1 MDRHPQQGTR
11 HRRRTTGIV
20 SLLAIAV
27 AAAIVPAAL
36 STIPHDRARA
46 LARQNA
52 SSPGNALAG
61 KFSAPASSTSAPDPF
76 RLGVVLVGFGAGV
89 TGGQR
94 YAIERAAGGLG
105 ASYIGPLI
113 RPVHAAGRAS
123 SKPFIPT
130 LKLRVPDS
138 QVLAIVRRLRSNPNV
153 AYAEPDYLMRASAT
167 PNDPSF
173 TLQWGSSNTG
183 QNIPNQGADEKVG
196 EPAPGTSGAD
206 DRALAA
212 WGMST
217 GSRSIVI
224 GEADTG
230 IDYNHPDLA
239 ANIWS
244 NPGGI
249 GGCAAGTHGYN
260 VLASTCNPM
269 DDDTA
274 YGGHGTH
281 VAGILGATGNNGA
294 GVAGM
299 NWQTTILPVKWLDST
314 ANGSTSGLISALQ
327 WFVAAKQAGVNV
339 RVVNDSATFFGTA
352 YSQALSEEI
361 DVLGANNILFVTA
374 AGNTGN
380 NNDELSVRRYPCGYD
395 RPNEI
400 CVTAS
405 DHNDQLPS
413 WANYGPHT
421 VDLAAPGA
429 SIYSTLRN
437 GTYGY
442 LTGGSMASP
451 QVAGAAALIVSVSPS
466 LSATELKS
474 DILSNVDPLPSLAGK
489 VITGGRL
496 NVCKALPGCKEPPPE
511 ATFGKGTV
519 GASSDTG
526 LFANYKIVHAA
537 TLPVAG
543 SVTKL
548 SVYAVPGVNSP
559 TPQRLKAVIYAD
571 SEGSPGALVASGTEV
586 TYASS
591 TNGSGWFVLPLSSP
605 VKLAAGNY
613 WIGFITGTTTEGM
626 GYRYDS
632 VANSRA
638 YNADSYA
645 SGPTNPFGAATKDSE
660 QASIFAT
667 YTPEKGSAPVNT
679 AVPTISGTANTGQ
692 TLTAGTGSWTESPT
706 GYAYQW
712 QRCDKSGASCAPI
725 EGAIAQSYVIRAAD
739 LGSTLRA
746 AVTAS
751 NSAGPSTPASSAP
764 TAVVEQN
771 AATFGKTSV
780 GASSDVYAA
789 NRKRVSRYALT
800 VEGTVS
806 KLSMYLAPTSTAG
819 QQVLEGLIYA
829 DSSGSPGAL
838 LATSTQLTFKSTNTA
853 GWYDLPFASPLT
865 LSPGNYWIG
874 VITGGSGG
882 VAGFRFDALTSSRD
896 LNSNAYT
903 SGPSNPFG
911 ASSTDSEQ
919 TSLYATY
926 TPVEKGS
933 VPVNTAAPTISGTA
947 KTGQTLTAGTGSW
960 AESPTG
966 YAYRWQRCDATGA
979 NCGPIESA
987 TAPTYTV
994 KSGDIGST
1002 LRVAVTASNAAGSST
1017 PASSSHTAEVKP
1029 GSAPAN
1035 SAAPTITGTAKTGQ
1049 TLTAATGSWTESPTS
1064 YSYQWQRCDTTGA
1077 NCIPIEGATAPT
1089 YAINSSDIGSTLRV
1103 AVTASNANG
1112 PSAPAS
1118 SSQTGEIKASSTPTN
1133 TAAPTISGTAKTA
1146 QTLTATT
1153 GSWTESPT
1161 AYAYQWLR
1169 CDKTGASCVPIEGA
1183 TAATYAISP
1192 ANAGSTLRV
1201 EVTASNSAG
1210 GSTPATSIQTAEVQQ
1225 GVYTFGKTTVGASS
1239 DYFGLERKR
1248 VNHYL
1253 LPEAGSVTKL
1263 SVYLAPTSTS
1273 GQQVLKGVIYADNAG
1288 NPQALLGV
1296 SEQLT
1301 FQSTNAAGWYDL
1313 PFASPVSLA
1322 AGNYWIGVITG
1333 ATPGVIGWRYDS
1345 VTGSRAYNTNSYVL
1359 GPTNPFGSFTTDAE
1373 QTSLYATYAP
1383 H

>member
-1 MDRHPQQGTR
+1 LPQR
-11 HRRRTTGIV
+11 EHRVKGGV
-20 SLLAIAV
+20 AV
-27 AAAIVPAAL
+27 AGCVSKLI
-36 STIPHDRARA
+36 
-46 LARQNA
+46 
-52 SSPGNALAG
+52 G
-61 KFSAPASSTSAPDPF
+61 
-76 RLGVVLVGFGAGV
+76 
-89 TGGQR
+89 
-94 YAIERAAGGLG
+94 YAIR
-105 ASYIGPLI
+105 
-113 RPVHAAGRAS
+113 
-123 SKPFIPT
+123 
-130 LKLRVPDS
+130 
-138 QVLAIVRRLRSNPNV
+138 
-153 AYAEPDYLMRASAT
+153 
-167 PNDPSF
+167 
-173 TLQWGSSNTG
+173 
-183 QNIPNQGADEKVG
+183 
-196 EPAPGTSGAD
+196 
-206 DRALAA
+206 
-212 WGMST
+212 
-217 GSRSIVI
+217 
-224 GEADTG
+224 
-230 IDYNHPDLA
+230 
-239 ANIWS
+239 
-244 NPGGI
+244 
-249 GGCAAGTHGYN
+249 C
-260 VLASTCNPM
+260 
-269 DDDTA
+269 
-274 YGGHGTH
+274 
-281 VAGILGATGNNGA
+281 
-294 GVAGM
+294 
-299 NWQTTILPVKWLDST
+299 
-314 ANGSTSGLISALQ
+314 
-327 WFVAAKQAGVNV
+327 
-339 RVVNDSATFFGTA
+339 
-352 YSQALSEEI
+352 
-361 DVLGANNILFVTA
+361 
-374 AGNTGN
+374 
-380 NNDELSVRRYPCGYD
+380 
-395 RPNEI
+395 
-400 CVTAS
+400 
-405 DHNDQLPS
+405 
-413 WANYGPHT
+413 
-421 VDLAAPGA
+421 
-429 SIYSTLRN
+429 
-437 GTYGY
+437 
-442 LTGGSMASP
+442 
-451 QVAGAAALIVSVSPS
+451 
-466 LSATELKS
+466 
-474 DILSNVDPLPSLAGK
+474 
-489 VITGGRL
+489 
-496 NVCKALPGCKEPPPE
+496 
-511 ATFGKGTV
+511 
-519 GASSDTG
+519 
-526 LFANYKIVHAA
+526 
-537 TLPVAG
+537 
-543 SVTKL
+543 
-548 SVYAVPGVNSP
+548 VNSP

-586 TYASS
+586 TYAGS

-605 VKLAAGNY
+605 VKLTAGNY

-638 YNADSYA
+638 YNANSYA

-667 YTPEKGSAPVNT
+667 YTPEKGSPPVNT
-679 AVPTISGTANTGQ
+679 AVPTISGNANTVQ
-692 TLTAGTGSWTESPT
+692 TLSIGTGSWTESPT

-712 QRCDKSGASCAPI
+712 QRCDKSGANCAPI
-725 EGAIAQSYVIRAAD
+725 EGAIAPTYVIRAAD

-751 NSAGPSTPASSAP
+751 NSAGPSTPATSAP

-771 AATFGKTSV
+771 AATFGKTSL

-806 KLSMYLAPTSTAG
+806 KLSMYLAPTATAG

-853 GWYDLPFASPLT
+853 GWYDLPFASPLP
-865 LSPGNYWIG
+865 LSPGNSWIG
-874 VITGGSGG
+874 VLTGGSGG
-882 VAGFRFDALTSSRD
+882 VAGFRFDTLTSSRD
-896 LNSNAYT
+896 LNSNTYT

-911 ASSTDSEQ
+911 TSSTDSEQ

-933 VPVNTAAPTISGTA
+933 VPVNTAAPTISGSA
-947 KTGQTLTAGTGSW
+947 KTGQALTAGTGSW

-966 YAYRWQRCDATGA
+966 YAYRWQRCDTTGA
-979 NCGPIESA
+979 NCAPIETA

-994 KSGDIGST
+994 KSADIGST

-1017 PASSSHTAEVKP
+1017 PASSSQTAEVKP
-1029 GSAPAN
+1029 GSVPAN
-1035 SAAPTITGTAKTGQ
+1035 SATPTITGAAKTGQ
-1049 TLTAATGSWTESPTS
+1049 TLTAGTGSWTESPTS
-1064 YSYQWQRCDTTGA
+1064 YTYQWQRCDTTGA

-1089 YAINSSDIGSTLRV
+1089 YAINSPDIGSTLRV

-1118 SSQTGEIKASSTPTN
+1118 SSQTAEIKAGSAPTN

-1161 AYAYQWLR
+1161 SYAYQWLR

-1201 EVTASNSAG
+1201 EVTASNSTG
-1210 GSTPATSIQTAEVQQ
+1210 GSAPASSIQTAEVQQ

-1248 VNHYL
+1248 VNHYV

-1313 PFASPVSLA
+1313 PFASPVNLA

-1345 VTGSRAYNTNSYVL
+1345 VTGSRAYNTNSYVS